1 MSYKQKR
8 PNMHISY
15 GGKSVQQH
23 KKNLLNI
30 DPIPKHAS
38 SDGPNKKQKSNPSYK
53 KAYEAQS
60 DEKKASQTEEE
71 FTTAAKAW
79 NQKKY
84 GTEQPSKDSSD
95 AGITREDLAANKETK
110 DKSKSFDGSGSDKK
124 KGEDS
129 TNKKVIATDADP
141 STRKGRKE
149 MKKADKESG
158 LSRKEVRSRKLQR
171 KAAAADDAD
180 PKSKKAIK
188 LAKKA
193 AARKKRLD
201 KNKK

>member
-1 MSYKQKR
+1 
-8 PNMHISY
+8 
-15 GGKSVQQH
+15 
-23 KKNLLNI
+23 
-30 DPIPKHAS
+30 
-38 SDGPNKKQKSNPSYK
+38 
-53 KAYEAQS
+53 
-60 DEKKASQTEEE
+60 
-71 FTTAAKAW
+71 
-79 NQKKY
+79 
-84 GTEQPSKDSSD
+84 
-95 AGITREDLAANKETK
+95 
-110 DKSKSFDGSGSDKK
+110 
-124 KGEDS
+124 
-129 TNKKVIATDADP
+129 
-141 STRKGRKE
+141 